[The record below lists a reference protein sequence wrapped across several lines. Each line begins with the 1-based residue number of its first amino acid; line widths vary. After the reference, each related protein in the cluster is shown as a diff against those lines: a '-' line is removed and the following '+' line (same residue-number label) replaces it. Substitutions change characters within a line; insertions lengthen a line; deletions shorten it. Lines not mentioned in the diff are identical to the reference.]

1 MHKPY
6 KTPVA
11 KASPDIKVPE
21 PRISK
26 LVLLLV
32 SLLGRLYL
40 SIFYGVAKIT
50 LRDDKVLCE
59 AFRRS
64 LAGESR
70 CIIAFRHPNGG
81 EGQVLAWFFL
91 FRLKAIAAR
100 LGIRFARSPHAL
112 FLYGYEVVRWGG
124 WPTRFVMPN
133 MGAMPIHHAKMD
145 SKGMAR
151 IYRAIVDGPYP
162 LALAP
167 EGQVSYTID
176 SVPRLESGIA
186 RIGFNAAHRLADK
199 NINCP
204 VEILPVSIHFR
215 YGPWGKMN
223 MALLIRLIEKLCGFS
238 RREAGKLPLAER
250 LRRCRDHILEINE
263 RRYCISAGPSL
274 SFEER
279 LDLVTNAAL
288 ETAER
293 MLGIKAEGDF
303 FSRSHKARLICWDRI
318 FLPGVDSL
326 DRMPRIERSVLD
338 LKAGEA
344 WHIAR
349 HQELADFCW
358 YFRCPLPTEE
368 TALHNRIEYV
378 QNLWD
383 FASRTM
389 GGNFSGRKNIF
400 PRRVIIRAAPVI
412 DISKR
417 LPLYREDKKAA
428 IADVMSELGKAYLDC
443 IDETNKT
450 DQG

>member
-1 MHKPY
+1 MYSPY
-6 KTPVA
+6 RTPIA
-11 KASPDIKVPE
+11 KASPDIKIPE

-26 LVLLLV
+26 LVILLIK
-32 SLLGRLYL
+32 LLGRIYL
-40 SIFYGVAKIT
+40 TLFFGVAGII
-50 LRDDKVLCE
+50 LRDAKILCE
-59 AFRRS
+59 AFKRS

-81 EGQVLAWFFL
+81 EPQVLTWLFL
-91 FRLKAIAAR
+91 FKLRSIAKR
-100 LGIRFARSPHAL
+100 LGIRFARRPHAL
-112 FLYGYEVVRWGG
+112 FVYSYDVVRWGG
-124 WPTRFVMPN
+124 WPAKFVMPN
-133 MGAMPIHHAKMD
+133 MGAVPVHHSKID

-151 IYRAIVDGPYP
+151 IYQAIVDGPYP

-186 RIGFNAAHRLADK
+186 RIGFHAAGRLEEK
-199 NINCP
+199 NCP

-223 MALLIRLIEKLCGFS
+223 MALLLRIIEKHCGFS
-238 RREAGKLPLAER
+238 RREAGKSPLTER

-263 RRYCISAGPSL
+263 RRYSISADPSL

-279 LDLVTNAAL
+279 IERVTNAAL

-303 FSRSHKARLICWDRI
+303 FFRLHKARQICWDHI
-318 FLPGVDSL
+318 FLPGADSL
-326 DRMPRIERSVLD
+326 DGMTHVERSMFD

-344 WHIAR
+344 WHITR
-349 HQELADFCW
+349 HLELADFSW
-358 YFRCPLPTEE
+358 HFRCPLPTEE

-383 FASRTM
+383 FANRSR
-389 GGNFSGRKNIF
+389 GGNFSSRLNIF
-400 PRRVIIRAAPVI
+400 PRKVIIRAAPVI

-417 LPLYREDKKAA
+417 LPLYHEDKKAA
-428 IADVMSELGKAYLDC
+428 VAEIMSELTQAYLDC
-443 IDETNKT
+443 INETNKT
-450 DQG
+450 ERG